1 MAEVLQVEVR
11 QSRGKRNSRRMRRAG
26 TIPAVLYGHGEETV
40 SLAVRTDAMQA
51 AVRHGSH
58 VVELAGAVQQSALI
72 RDMQWDVWGKGIL
85 HVDFARVSADETIEV
100 VVSVELRGQ
109 SPGVKEGGI
118 VEHLVHEVEIEC
130 KATSVPE
137 KLVVNINHL
146 KLGEAITVADL
157 ALPEGAKCHADPA
170 AIVAHCVLPVAA
182 PEEEEVVEGG
192 EAEPEVIGGR
202 KEEEEGEAE

>member
-118 VEHLVHEVEIEC
+118 VEHLVREVEIEC

-157 ALPEGAKCHADPA
+157 ALPEGAKCHGDPA

-182 PEEEEVVEGG
+182 PEEEEVIEGG